1 MKLKAKPT
9 KPSVLD
15 TLEMEHAGRHVDN
28 CASPVRKRRRYS
40 DILKTSL
47 EKLKEEDEVDDEIG
61 EDLCKRSDFKHK
73 DKSQMVECIVIEDDD
88 DDFSVKPQSGS
99 KSKSKKK
106 PSKKS
111 ISPSTPKL
119 SLKEAFA
126 KVGSQ
131 SSQSASDV
139 SDAENPFSR
148 TERNRQKKLRK
159 GCSSRNMDNVSKP
172 KWSCEACTFLNHL
185 ALKYCEMCET
195 PKKTGEVSTKTA
207 SENYDIGS
215 FHSDSDVENNIEVP
229 FSNYESKTGYNS
241 LKNKEPSH
249 LDDEDDGNELLIE
262 KDASDDEMVSNL
274 SESTCE
280 SSVDVGLD
288 RQENQNEHQ
297 GNICLENTECN
308 TRGVDSD
315 KSSEDESRQSQYFTS
330 KGSKV
335 HNIVPKRKEVLIENT
350 VRLPVRKILEITETN
365 NEPMEKTPFSTPKSS
380 TIATGDG
387 NVTPV
392 TSGKKYRFKSL
403 NKSKC
408 DSSPAPSGV
417 SSPGPRENVL
427 NSDSSPRISRN
438 QSTTSSTIGYLSN
451 RISTEANASLC
462 SEDINRR
469 DNMPTCK
476 TLSNGSNLDSRIC
489 TEARDLSC
497 RDDVSKH
504 SDISTDKTTTE
515 PGGKAVPQES
525 GQHDVSF
532 SSPEVDAIIAAQDTD
547 VPGTLNLR

>member
-1 MKLKAKPT
+1 MKLKAKPS

-15 TLEMEHAGRHVDN
+15 TLEVKHAGLHVDN

-47 EKLKEEDEVDDEIG
+47 EKLKEEDEVDDEIV
-61 EDLCKRSDFKHK
+61 EDLCKRSDFKQK
-73 DKSQMVECIVIEDDD
+73 DKSQMVECIVIDDD
-88 DDFSVKPQSGS
+88 DDFSVKSQSGS

-131 SSQSASDV
+131 SSVSASDV

-148 TERNRQKKLRK
+148 TESKQQKRVRK
-159 GCSSRNMDNVSKP
+159 SSDSKSLDNVSKA
-172 KWSCEACTFLNHL
+172 KWNCEACTFLNHL

-195 PKKTGEVSTKTA
+195 PKKTGEVNTKTA

-215 FHSDSDVENNIEVP
+215 FHSDSDVENNVEVP

-249 LDDEDDGNELLIE
+249 VDDEDNDNELLIE
-262 KDASDDEMVSNL
+262 NDASDDEMVSNL
-274 SESTCE
+274 SESTHE
-280 SSVDVGLD
+280 PSVNVGLD

-297 GNICLENTECN
+297 GTCCVETSDCN
-308 TRGVDSD
+308 TRKVDSD
-315 KSSEDESRQSQYFTS
+315 KSCEGESSRSQYFTS
-330 KGSKV
+330 KGNTV
-335 HNIVPKRKEVLIENT
+335 NNIVPKRKEVLIENT
-350 VRLPVRKILEITETN
+350 VRLPVRKIPEITETN

-417 SSPGPRENVL
+417 SSPGTVEIVL
-427 NSDSSPRISRN
+427 NSDSSPRTSKH
-438 QSTTSSTIGYLSN
+438 QSIASSTISYVSN
-451 RISTEANASLC
+451 KTCSEANGSLC
-462 SEDINRR
+462 SEDINRH
-469 DNMPTCK
+469 DDMATSK
-476 TLSNGSNLDSRIC
+476 TLSNNININSRIC
-489 TEARDLSC
+489 TEKRASSC
-497 RDDVSKH
+497 RDDVSTH
-504 SDISTDKTTTE
+504 SDMSSDRTTTE
-515 PGGKAVPQES
+515 PGGKAVVQES

-547 VPGTLNLR
+547 VPGMLNLR